1 MTNDD
6 SIPTLPRLLL
16 ALARTGLEPRLA
28 RDFGALAE
36 PLARSLPLPR
46 LALALVRL
54 RRHLRSGGKSLRA
67 GHRPGQSAGASSS
80 TACRR

>member
-16 ALARTGLEPRLA
+16 ALARTGLEPGSA

-36 PLARSLPLPR
+36 PLARSLPLPW

-54 RRHLRSGGKSLRA
+54 RRHLRTGGISRRA
-67 GHRPGQSAGASSS
+67 DHRPGQSAGASSS
-80 TACRR
+80 TGCRR

>member
-16 ALARTGLEPRLA
+16 TLARTGLKPGSA

-54 RRHLRSGGKSLRA
+54 RRHLRTGGKGPRA
-67 GHRPGQSAGASSS
+67 DHCPGQSAGASSS
-80 TACRR
+80 TGCRR

>member
-28 RDFGALAE
+28 RDFGSLAE
-36 PLARSLPLPR
+36 PLARCLPLPR

-54 RRHLRSGGKSLRA
+54 RRHLRSGGKGPRA
-67 GHRPGQSAGASSS
+67 DHRPSQSAGASSS